1 MYFLGK
7 LKNLFLASL
16 FIIFSIQNSNTIE
29 NKILFKIDNEIIT
42 TIDIYEEIK
51 FLRTFT
57 PEINDL
63 EDAELFEI
71 SKNSILRDRI
81 KKIEILEFVKEL
93 KVQDKFLL
101 NLIKNKYSK
110 TNIDTLEDFR
120 IYLKKNNLD
129 FNNVNEK
136 LTIELIW
143 NDLIYQKFNKKI
155 SIDREK
161 IKKELLQNS
170 KKERQREFLLS
181 EIVFTENDK
190 INSKKKNEEI
200 ILDINNIGF
209 KKTALKHSVSD
220 TASNGGLIGWI
231 KEDNLNQNIKKIVNE
246 LKTGQFSKPIRTS
259 SGFMILKI
267 NDEREYLSE
276 FNLADK
282 MEEVIRFKTN
292 DQLNQFSRMYFNK
305 VKKDLI
311 IYGL

>member
-7 LKNLFLASL
+7 LKKLFLASL
-16 FIIFSIQNSNTIE
+16 LIIFSIQNSNTIE

-51 FLRTFT
+51 FLRIFN
-57 PEINDL
+57 PEINNL

-81 KKIEILEFVKEL
+81 KKIEILEFIDEL
-93 KVQDKFLL
+93 KVEDKFLL
-101 NLIKNKYSK
+101 NIIKSKYSK
-110 TNIDTLEDFR
+110 TDIDSLEEFK
-120 IYLKKNNLD
+120 IYLKKNKLN
-129 FNNVNEK
+129 FNNVSEK

-155 SIDREK
+155 SIDKDK

-170 KKERQREFLLS
+170 KEERQRELLLS
-181 EIVFTENDK
+181 EIVFTEDDK
-190 INSKKKNEEI
+190 INYEKRYEEI
-200 ILDINNIGF
+200 LSDIDNIGF
-209 KKTALKHSVSD
+209 KKTAIKHSDSD

-231 KEDNLNQNIKKIVNE
+231 KVNNLNQNIKEIITQ

-259 SGFMILKI
+259 SGFIILKI
-267 NDEREYLSE
+267 EDEREYLSKL
-276 FNLADK
+276 NLAEK
-282 MEEVIRFKTN
+282 MQEAIRFKTN

-305 VKKDLI
+305 VKKNLI

>member
-1 MYFLGK
+1 MRFLGK
-7 LKNLFLASL
+7 FKTLIIASL
-16 FIIFSIQNSNTIE
+16 FIIFCIQNSNAFE

-42 TIDIYEEIK
+42 TIDIYDEIN
-51 FLRTFT
+51 FLRVFN
-57 PEINDL
+57 PEINNL
-63 EDAELFEI
+63 EDEELFEI

-129 FNNVNEK
+129 FNNISEK

-143 NDLIYQKFNKKI
+143 NDLIYQKFIKKV

-170 KKERQREFLLS
+170 KKKLQREFLLS

-190 INSKKKNEEI
+190 INFKKRYEKI
-200 ILDINNIGF
+200 ISDINNIGF
-209 KKTALKHSVSD
+209 KKTALKHSDSD

-231 KEDNLNQNIKKIVNE
+231 KEDNLNQNIKKIVTE

-267 NDEREYLSE
+267 EDEKEYLSE

-292 DQLNQFSRMYFNK
+292 DQLNQFSSMYFNK

>member
-7 LKNLFLASL
+7 LKTLIIASL
-16 FIIFSIQNSNTIE
+16 FIIFNIQNSNTIE

-110 TNIDTLEDFR
+110 TNINTLEDFR

-190 INSKKKNEEI
+190 INFKKKNEEI
-200 ILDINNIGF
+200 ISDINNIGF

-231 KEDNLNQNIKKIVNE
+231 KEDNLNQNIKKIVKE

-267 NDEREYLSE
+267 NDEKEYLSK

>member
-51 FLRTFT
+51 FLKIFN
-57 PEINDL
+57 PEINNL

-81 KKIEILEFVKEL
+81 KKIEILEFVDEL
-93 KVQDKFLL
+93 KVEDKFLL
-101 NLIKNKYSK
+101 NIIKSKYSK
-110 TNIDTLEDFR
+110 TNINSLEDFK

-143 NDLIYQKFNKKI
+143 NDLIYQKFSRKI
-155 SIDREK
+155 SIDKEK

-170 KKERQREFLLS
+170 KEERQRELLLS
-181 EIVFTENDK
+181 EIVFIENDK
-190 INSKKKNEEI
+190 INFKKRYEEI
-200 ILDINNIGF
+200 LSDINTIGF
-209 KKTALKHSVSD
+209 KKTALKHSESD

-231 KEDNLNQNIKKIVNE
+231 KINNLNQNIKEKIIQ

-259 SGFMILKI
+259 SGFIILKI
-267 NDEREYLSE
+267 EDEKEYISK

-282 MEEVIRFKTN
+282 MQEAIRFKTN

-305 VKKDLI
+305 VKKNLI

>member
-7 LKNLFLASL
+7 LKKLFLASL
-16 FIIFSIQNSNTIE
+16 FIIFSIQNSNAIE

-63 EDAELFEI
+63 EDAELYEI

-136 LTIELIW
+136 LTVELIW

-190 INSKKKNEEI
+190 MNFKKKNEEI
-200 ILDINNIGF
+200 ISDINNIGF

-231 KEDNLNQNIKKIVNE
+231 KEDNLNQNIKKIVKE

-267 NDEREYLSE
+267 NDEKEYLSK

-305 VKKDLI
+305 IKKNLI

>member
-7 LKNLFLASL
+7 LKTLIIASL
-16 FIIFSIQNSNTIE
+16 FIIFNIQNSNTIE

-63 EDAELFEI
+63 EDAELYEI

-190 INSKKKNEEI
+190 MNFKKKNEEI
-200 ILDINNIGF
+200 ISDINNIGF

-267 NDEREYLSE
+267 NDEKEYLSK

>member
-1 MYFLGK
+1 MRFLGK
-7 LKNLFLASL
+7 FKTLIIASL
-16 FIIFSIQNSNTIE
+16 FIIFSIQNSNAFE

-42 TIDIYEEIK
+42 TIDIYDEIN
-51 FLRTFT
+51 FLKVFN
-57 PEINDL
+57 PEISNL
-63 EDAELFEI
+63 EDEELFEI

-81 KKIEILEFVKEL
+81 KKIGILKFVEEL

-120 IYLKKNNLD
+120 IYLKKNDLD
-129 FNNVNEK
+129 FNNINEK

-143 NDLIYQKFNKKI
+143 NDLIYQKFIEKV

-170 KKERQREFLLS
+170 KKKRQREFLLS

-190 INSKKKNEEI
+190 INFKKRYEKI
-200 ILDINNIGF
+200 ISDINNIGF
-209 KKTALKHSVSD
+209 KKTALKHSDSD

-231 KEDNLNQNIKKIVNE
+231 KEDNLNENIKKIVTE

-267 NDEREYLSE
+267 EDEKEYLSE

-292 DQLNQFSRMYFNK
+292 DQLNQFSSMYFNK

>member
-1 MYFLGK
+1 MYFPGK
-7 LKNLFLASL
+7 LKTLIIASL
-16 FIIFSIQNSNTIE
+16 FIIFNIQNSNTIE

-190 INSKKKNEEI
+190 INFKKKYEEI
-200 ILDINNIGF
+200 ISDINNIGF

-231 KEDNLNQNIKKIVNE
+231 KEDNLNQNIKNIVKE

-267 NDEREYLSE
+267 NDEKEYLSK

>member
-7 LKNLFLASL
+7 LKTLIIASL
-16 FIIFSIQNSNTIE
+16 FIIFNIQNSNTIE

-42 TIDIYEEIK
+42 TIDIYDEIK
-51 FLRTFT
+51 FLRVFN
-57 PEINDL
+57 PEINNL

-190 INSKKKNEEI
+190 INFKKKNKEI
-200 ILDINNIGF
+200 ISDINNIGF

-231 KEDNLNQNIKKIVNE
+231 KEDNLNQNIKKIIKE

>member
-7 LKNLFLASL
+7 LKTLIIASL
-16 FIIFSIQNSNTIE
+16 FIIFNIQNSNTIE

-190 INSKKKNEEI
+190 MNFKKKNEEI
-200 ILDINNIGF
+200 ISDINNIGF

-231 KEDNLNQNIKKIVNE
+231 KEDNLNQNIKKIVKE

-267 NDEREYLSE
+267 NDEKEYLSK

-282 MEEVIRFKTN
+282 MDEVIRFKTN

>member
-7 LKNLFLASL
+7 LKTLIIASL
-16 FIIFSIQNSNTIE
+16 FIIFNIQNSNTIE

-51 FLRTFT
+51 FLKTFT

-110 TNIDTLEDFR
+110 TNIDTLQDFR

-190 INSKKKNEEI
+190 MNFKKKNEEI
-200 ILDINNIGF
+200 ISDINNIGF

-231 KEDNLNQNIKKIVNE
+231 KEDNLNQNIKKIVKE

-267 NDEREYLSE
+267 NDEKEYLSK
-276 FNLADK
+276 FNLAYK

>member
-1 MYFLGK
+1 MYFSGK
-7 LKNLFLASL
+7 LKTLILASL
-16 FIIFSIQNSNTIE
+16 FIIFNIQNSNTIE

-170 KKERQREFLLS
+170 KKELQREFLLS

-190 INSKKKNEEI
+190 INLKKKNEEI
-200 ILDINNIGF
+200 ISDINNIGF

-231 KEDNLNQNIKKIVNE
+231 KEDNLNQNIKKIVKE

-267 NDEREYLSE
+267 NDEKEYLSK

>member
-7 LKNLFLASL
+7 LKTLIIASL
-16 FIIFSIQNSNTIE
+16 FIIFNIQNSNTIE

-51 FLRTFT
+51 FLRIFN
-57 PEINDL
+57 PEINNL

-170 KKERQREFLLS
+170 KKKHQREFLLS

-190 INSKKKNEEI
+190 ISFKKKNEEI
-200 ILDINNIGF
+200 ISDINNIGF

-231 KEDNLNQNIKKIVNE
+231 KEDNLNQNIKKIVKE

-267 NDEREYLSE
+267 NDEKEYLSK

>member
-1 MYFLGK
+1 MHFLGK
-7 LKNLFLASL
+7 LKTLFIASL
-16 FIIFSIQNSNTIE
+16 FIIFNIQNSNTIE

-42 TIDIYEEIK
+42 TIDIYDEIK
-51 FLRTFT
+51 FLRVFN
-57 PEINDL
+57 PEINNL

-101 NLIKNKYSK
+101 NLIKTKYSK
-110 TNIDTLEDFR
+110 TNIDTLQDFR

-143 NDLIYQKFNKKI
+143 NDLIYQKFYKKV

-170 KKERQREFLLS
+170 KKERQKEFLLS
-181 EIVFTENDK
+181 EIVFTENEK
-190 INSKKKNEEI
+190 INFKKKYEEI
-200 ILDINNIGF
+200 ISDIKSIGF
-209 KKTALKHSVSD
+209 KKTALKHSESD
-220 TASNGGLIGWI
+220 TSSNGGLIGWI
-231 KEDNLNQNIKKIVNE
+231 KEDNLNQNIKRIVAE
-246 LKTGQFSKPIRTS
+246 LQVGQFSKPIRTS

-267 NDEREYLSE
+267 EDEKEYLSE

-292 DQLNQFSRMYFNK
+292 DQLNQFSSMYFNK

>member
-7 LKNLFLASL
+7 LKTLIITSL
-16 FIIFSIQNSNTIE
+16 FIIFNIQNSNTIE
-29 NKILFKIDNEIIT
+29 NKILFKVDNEIVT

-155 SIDREK
+155 SIDKEK
-161 IKKELLQNS
+161 IKKELLENS
-170 KKERQREFLLS
+170 KKGLQRELLLS
-181 EIVFTENDK
+181 EIVFTENNK
-190 INSKKKNEEI
+190 INFKKKYEEI
-200 ILDINNIGF
+200 ISEINSIGF

-231 KEDNLNQNIKKIVNE
+231 KEDNLNQNIKKIVKE

-267 NDEREYLSE
+267 NDEKEYLSK

-282 MEEVIRFKTN
+282 MEEVIKFKTN
-292 DQLNQFSRMYFNK
+292 DQLNQFSRIYFNK

>member
-1 MYFLGK
+1 MYFSGK
-7 LKNLFLASL
+7 LKTLILASL
-16 FIIFSIQNSNTIE
+16 FIIFNIQNSNTIE

-110 TNIDTLEDFR
+110 TNIDTLEDFK

-170 KKERQREFLLS
+170 KKELQREFLLS

-190 INSKKKNEEI
+190 INLKKKNEEI
-200 ILDINNIGF
+200 ISDINNIGF

-231 KEDNLNQNIKKIVNE
+231 KEDNLNQNIKKIVKE

-267 NDEREYLSE
+267 NDEKEYLSK

>member
-7 LKNLFLASL
+7 LKTLIIASL
-16 FIIFSIQNSNTIE
+16 FIIFNIQNSNTIE

-110 TNIDTLEDFR
+110 TNIDTLEDFK

-190 INSKKKNEEI
+190 INFKKKNEEI
-200 ILDINNIGF
+200 ISDINNIGF

-231 KEDNLNQNIKKIVNE
+231 KEDNLNQNIKKIVKE

-267 NDEREYLSE
+267 NDEKEYLSK

>member
-7 LKNLFLASL
+7 LKTLIIASL
-16 FIIFSIQNSNTIE
+16 FIIFNIQNSNTIE

-51 FLRTFT
+51 FLRIFN
-57 PEINDL
+57 PEINNL

-81 KKIEILEFVKEL
+81 KKIEILEFIDEL
-93 KVQDKFLL
+93 KVEDKFLL
-101 NLIKNKYSK
+101 NIIKSKYSK
-110 TNIDTLEDFR
+110 TNIDSLEGFK
-120 IYLKKNNLD
+120 IYLKENKLD
-129 FNNVNEK
+129 FNNVSEK

-143 NDLIYQKFNKKI
+143 NDLIYQKFHKKI
-155 SIDREK
+155 SIDKEK

-170 KKERQREFLLS
+170 KEERQRELLLS

-190 INSKKKNEEI
+190 INFEKRYEEI
-200 ILDINNIGF
+200 LSDINSMGF
-209 KKTALKHSVSD
+209 KKTALKHSDSD

-231 KEDNLNQNIKKIVNE
+231 KVNNLNQNIKEIVTQ

-259 SGFMILKI
+259 SGFIILKI
-267 NDEREYLSE
+267 EDEKEYLSK
-276 FNLADK
+276 FNLAEK
-282 MEEVIRFKTN
+282 MQEAIRFKTN

-305 VKKDLI
+305 VKKNLT

>member
-7 LKNLFLASL
+7 LKKLFLASL

-190 INSKKKNEEI
+190 ISFKKKNEEI
-200 ILDINNIGF
+200 ISDINNIGF

-267 NDEREYLSE
+267 NDEKEYLSK